1 MVDVQIGQ
9 QYSGGTRVNF
19 PSVGVSFV
27 VPDEWVGQ
35 IPPGAEAFVMGSHI
49 RQGLLI
55 AMSHQASQVSQLAQ
69 EFQQPVPL
77 DQGVV
82 LHLQQPAQMSS
93 SQMSAL
99 ISVSDGLNNLPGYLV
114 ALARDGGGGVV
125 FAGFGQEPVD
135 YYQTLVGALAGSFQE
150 IEVKTVS
157 SQQSSGRDSTG
168 EAASQ
173 VREWDQFLRGKK
185 LTYLSSYSSNTPGG
199 GGFSTQIEYYLCQ
212 DGRFRYGGSDSLS
225 GGDFAAFPGG
235 GSSNSGQGRWEIIS
249 EGAVIGI
256 KFSWNDGRV
265 TASRLEFIDNKTY
278 LDGERYFVTDD
289 NPYC

>member
-19 PSVGVSFV
+19 PSLGVSFV
-27 VPDEWVGQ
+27 VPDDWTGQ

-49 RQGLLI
+49 RQGLVI
-55 AMSHQASQVSQLAQ
+55 AVSHQASQLSDLAQ

-82 LHLQQPAQMSS
+82 LRLQQPAQVSG

-99 ISVSDGLNNLPGYLV
+99 ISVSDGINNLPGYLI

-125 FAGFGQEPVD
+125 FAGFGAEPVD

-150 IEVKTVS
+150 TEVKTVTG
-157 SQQSSGRDSTG
+157 QQSSGGDSAG

-185 LTYLSSYSSNTPGG
+185 LTYLHSYSSNTPGG
-199 GGFSTQIEYYLCQ
+199 GGFSTQVEYYLCRDSQ
-212 DGRFRYGGSDSLS
+212 FHYRSSNSLS
-225 GGDFAAFPGG
+225 GGSFAAFPGG
-235 GSSNSGQGRWEIIS
+235 GSASSGQGRWEIFS
-249 EGAVIGI
+249 EGAAVGI
-256 KFSWNDGRV
+256 EFRWNDGGV
-265 TASRLEFIDNKTY
+265 TASRLEFSDNTTY
-278 LDGERYFVTDD
+278 LNGERYFVTED

>member
-1 MVDVQIGQ
+1 MVDVRIGQ

-19 PSVGVSFV
+19 PSIGVSFV
-27 VPDEWVGQ
+27 VPDEWIGQ

-49 RQGLLI
+49 RQGLII
-55 AMSHQASQVSQLAQ
+55 AMSHRASQLDQLAQ

-82 LHLQQPAQMSS
+82 LHLQQPAQVSDP
-93 SQMSAL
+93 QLSAL

-125 FAGFGQEPVD
+125 FAGFGPEPLE
-135 YYQTLVGALAGSFQE
+135 YYQTLVGALASSFQE
-150 IEVKTVS
+150 TPGETVTAPP
-157 SQQSSGRDSTG
+157 SSGRDSAG

-185 LTYLSSYSSNTPGG
+185 LTYLHSYSSNTPGG
-199 GGFSTQIEYYLCQ
+199 GGFSTQIEYYLCR

-235 GSSNSGQGRWEIIS
+235 GSSSSGQGRWKIIS
-249 EGAVIGI
+249 EGPTIGI
-256 KFSWNDGRV
+256 KFSWDDGRV
-265 TASRLEFIDNKTY
+265 TASRLEYIDSKT
-278 LDGERYFVTDD
+278 
-289 NPYC
+289 